1 MHQPAQASR
10 QATTPRIHK
19 MRYVRFPS
27 GCGCYS
33 CGHLPAERRRNR
45 AAAISGLLLALV
57 VVAQFI
63 SRH

>member
-1 MHQPAQASR
+1 MHQPAQAQR
-10 QATTPRIHK
+10 QATSPRIRK

-45 AAAISGLLLALV
+45 AAALSGLVLVLV
-57 VVAQFI
+57 VIAQYI
-63 SRH
+63 PLH